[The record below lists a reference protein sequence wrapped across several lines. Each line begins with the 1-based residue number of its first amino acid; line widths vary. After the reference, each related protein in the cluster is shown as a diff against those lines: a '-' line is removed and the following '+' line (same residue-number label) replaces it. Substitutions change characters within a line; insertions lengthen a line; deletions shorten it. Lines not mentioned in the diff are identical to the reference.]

1 MTRHCE
7 VARICNSPL
16 ARGQR
21 EERKTEK
28 GRRRFRMKTRARG
41 KAKGRARKQAARPA
55 GRRSFNLA
63 PHDCMASTPR
73 HRSLPAGAD
82 EIIRSWQLLM
92 RGTVWCG
99 SRRTHHTQLEEPSHR
114 KGQAAAKL
122 WASVS
127 CVGPQPNRHK
137 GWLGAL
143 HSCVHVCMYA
153 YMCKRGPWIFQGTMH
168 GMAWGEW
175 WWLGMPTKTCN

>member
-73 HRSLPAGAD
+73 HRYPPAQMRSFAHDNYSCAVRCDAEVEGLISHSARGAIAS
-82 EIIRSWQLLM
+82 ERTSSSEAVGIRVL
-92 RGTVWCG
+92 
-99 SRRTHHTQLEEPSHR
+99 
-114 KGQAAAKL
+114 
-122 WASVS
+122 
-127 CVGPQPNRHK
+127 
-137 GWLGAL
+137 
-143 HSCVHVCMYA
+143 
-153 YMCKRGPWIFQGTMH
+153 RGP
-168 GMAWGEW
+168 
-175 WWLGMPTKTCN
+175 PTKSP